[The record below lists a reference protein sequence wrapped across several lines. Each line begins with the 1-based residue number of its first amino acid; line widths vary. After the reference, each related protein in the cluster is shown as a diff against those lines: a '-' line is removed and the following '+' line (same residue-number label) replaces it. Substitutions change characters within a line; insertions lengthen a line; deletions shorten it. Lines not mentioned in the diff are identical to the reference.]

1 MFPLPESFRPGM
13 WLNSVKAEWFATV
26 SKIFNDITGVGITIK
41 KPASGMD
48 WVIVLNVDKTTIEV
62 DSSTNKVRIKTG
74 GIGTAQIA
82 NGAITADKIAAAVAG
97 NGLAGG
103 AGTALSVGV
112 DNSTIEISSDAL
124 RVKASGITSS
134 QLATDSVLRSRIGDN
149 QVNYEKTTGYNGT
162 FTTGTFDI
170 ATVQNGLITG
180 VA

>member
-62 DSSTNKVRIKTG
+62 DSSTNKVRVKTG
-74 GIGTAQIA
+74 S
-82 NGAITADKIAAAVAG
+82 ITATHLAASVAG

-103 AGTALSVGV
+103 AGTALSVNV
-112 DNSTIEISSDAL
+112 DGSTLEISSDSL
-124 RVKASGITSS
+124 RVKDGGITEAK
-134 QLATDSVLRSRIGDN
+134 LASNSVTSAKIAANTITTAD
-149 QVNYEKTTGYNGT
+149 VNASYANVTGLFPTSLTFVNGICT
-162 FTTGTFDI
+162 S
-170 ATVQNGLITG
+170 AS
-180 VA
+180 